1 MKTQDIIRKRRL
13 ELGLTLK
20 DVADALGV
28 AESTVSRYETN
39 YIQTLKTDK
48 LKALANVL
56 KTTPANLLGYQDL
69 PTDYLFETFLIEFRS
84 ASPEQQKA
92 IMDYA
97 DYIFTQKK
105 DKNADKM

>member
-1 MKTQDIIRKRRL
+1 MKTQDIIRNRRL

-48 LKALANVL
+48 LKALADVL

-69 PTDYLFETFLIEFRS
+69 STDFLLNQFIIEYNN
-84 ASPEQQKA
+84 ASPEIKKQ
-92 IMDYA
+92 ILDYA
-97 DYIFTQKK
+97 SYIFAQNKK
-105 DKNADKM
+105 DK